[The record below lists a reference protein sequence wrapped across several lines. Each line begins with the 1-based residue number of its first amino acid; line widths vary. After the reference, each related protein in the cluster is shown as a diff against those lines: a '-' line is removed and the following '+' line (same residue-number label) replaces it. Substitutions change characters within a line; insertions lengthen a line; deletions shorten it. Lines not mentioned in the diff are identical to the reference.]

1 MFTLSLNRG
10 WGNIAIGV
18 IVEDAPVILVVED
31 EYALQGIVEDALTEA
46 GFAVDALSSAEEA
59 LTLFRGGVKSYK
71 ALVTDVSLMG
81 TLSGWDLARRVRE
94 KEPTF
99 PVVYMTGGGAHEW
112 PARGVPHSILLEKPF
127 APAQLVTALS
137 QLLNVGG
144 TAAS

>member
-1 MFTLSLNRG
+1 M
-10 WGNIAIGV
+10 
-18 IVEDAPVILVVED
+18 EDAPVILIVED
-31 EYALQGIVEDALTEA
+31 EYELQGIVEDALTEA
-46 GFAVDALSSAEEA
+46 GFVVDILSSAEEA
-59 LTLFRGGVKSYK
+59 LTLFRGGVKSYR
-71 ALVTDVSLMG
+71 ALITDVNLMG
-81 TLSGWDLARRVRE
+81 TLTGWELARQVRE

-99 PVVYMTGGGAHEW
+99 PIIYMTGGNAHQW